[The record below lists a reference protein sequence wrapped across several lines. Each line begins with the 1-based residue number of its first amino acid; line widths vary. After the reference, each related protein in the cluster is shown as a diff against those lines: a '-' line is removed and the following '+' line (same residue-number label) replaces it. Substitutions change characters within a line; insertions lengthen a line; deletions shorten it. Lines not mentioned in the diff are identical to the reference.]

1 MKVPRWYILCK
12 TRKIL
17 NYPAPALT
25 LDETTQQT
33 LLKWT
38 RSTTANAAL
47 VRLACIILMT
57 TSAPPPQR
65 SSNDA
70 TDSIHERVGG
80 APTMVIFDNAIG
92 VGRRVSK

>member
-1 MKVPRWYILCK
+1 MLCK

-47 VRLACIILMT
+47 VRLACIILMSSEGTANTVIVHHLGT
-57 TSAPPPQR
+57 TASK
-65 SSNDA
+65 
-70 TDSIHERVGG
+70 
-80 APTMVIFDNAIG
+80 VIN
-92 VGRRVSK
+92 